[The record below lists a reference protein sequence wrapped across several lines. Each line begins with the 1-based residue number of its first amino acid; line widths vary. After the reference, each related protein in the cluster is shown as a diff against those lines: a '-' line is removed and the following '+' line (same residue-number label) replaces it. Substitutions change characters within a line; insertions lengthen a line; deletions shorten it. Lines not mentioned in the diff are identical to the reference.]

1 MKFAAVCIPRPTNR
15 SHQPRAYISA
25 RFESF
30 PPRIK
35 ETVTE
40 TAMTTNSHSMKAT
53 LAESGT
59 QPMGMLRPEEDNT
72 VLRYECSRQRA
83 TLTID
88 DPERRNPMSL
98 VTMAE
103 LARRI
108 EEAAAD
114 PEIRVIVITGA
125 GDKAFSAGGDLSGR
139 FVDEPLADHDARGAL
154 ADLFRA
160 IRRCGKPVIARVNG
174 HAIAGG
180 FGLAAACDIVIAVD
194 EATFGTPEIK
204 VGLWP
209 MMITAVL
216 QRLIPQRAAFELMA
230 TGRRID
236 ADEAMRLGVVSR
248 VVPTAELDAAVD
260 ETINGLLAVSPA
272 VLAIGKDAFYATEDL
287 PLDAALDYLHTG
299 LTAVAMTDDAA
310 EGVAAFGEKRDPE
323 WRGR

>member
-1 MKFAAVCIPRPTNR
+1 
-15 SHQPRAYISA
+15 
-25 RFESF
+25 
-30 PPRIK
+30 
-35 ETVTE
+35 
-40 TAMTTNSHSMKAT
+40 
-53 LAESGT
+53 
-59 QPMGMLRPEEDNT
+59 MGMLRPEEDNT
-72 VLRYECSRQRA
+72 VLRYECSGQRA

-114 PEIRVIVITGA
+114 SDVRVIIITGA

-139 FVDEPLADHDARGAL
+139 FVDEPLGDHHARGAL

-160 IRRCGKPVIARVNG
+160 IRRCGKPVVARVNG

-180 FGLAAACDIVIAVD
+180 FGLAAACDIVIAAD
-194 EATFGTPEIK
+194 HATFGTPEIK
-204 VGLWP
+204 IGLWP

-236 ADEAMRLGVVSR
+236 AEEAMRLGVVSR
-248 VVPTAELDAAVD
+248 VVPAAELDRAVED
-260 ETINGLLAVSPA
+260 TIEGLLAVSPA
-272 VLAIGKDAFYATEDL
+272 VLAMGKDAFYATEDL

-299 LTAVAMTDDAA
+299 LTAVAMTEDAA
-310 EGVAAFGEKRDPE
+310 EGIAAFNEKRDPD